1 MDLGLGISRNFSIAS
16 PGQLAPEARQAFH
29 EWLSWQDPD
38 DGPARRPQAVQG
50 ADAVSLGRIHGELHY
65 LWSAVDQDGH
75 VLEILV
81 QSRRIAKAAIW
92 TLLVPAPPA

>member
-1 MDLGLGISRNFSIAS
+1 
-16 PGQLAPEARQAFH
+16 
-29 EWLSWQDPD
+29 LSWQDPD
-38 DGPARRPQAVQG
+38 ARPQPGGHKLFKALMRSV
-50 ADAVSLGRIHGELHY
+50 LGRIHGELHY

-81 QSRRIAKAAIW
+81 QSRRIAKAAIC